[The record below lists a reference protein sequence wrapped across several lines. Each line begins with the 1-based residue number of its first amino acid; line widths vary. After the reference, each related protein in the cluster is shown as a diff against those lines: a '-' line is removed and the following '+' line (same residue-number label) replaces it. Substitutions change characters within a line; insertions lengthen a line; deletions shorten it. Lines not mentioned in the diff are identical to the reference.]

1 MTCHPAPSAASP
13 YQQGED
19 RWQYQRK
26 SIGVVDGVVL
36 AASSTAATSSIDI
49 GLGLGP
55 MASIVGLHLPAIT
68 LLHRRSPYF
77 ARPHD
82 AAAGNKP
89 TSTG

>member
-26 SIGVVDGVVL
+26 SIGVVDGMVL
-36 AASSTAATSSIDI
+36 AASSTAAAGSTGI
-49 GLGLGP
+49 GLGP
-55 MASIVGLHLPAIT
+55 MASIVGPHLPAIT
-68 LLHRRSPYF
+68 LLHRRSPCF